1 MGAETQ
7 EPKDAGQ
14 AAAATGFKIELSQHC
29 GRDCAIDLNSF
40 SNIFNSD
47 LKYLFCCW
55 GVGSVILL
63 ISSLDCIWPIMR
75 MNVHSLQRGCCSH
88 HNKKIAVS
96 FTNFTNNTCQDL
108 H

>member
-55 GVGSVILL
+55 GVGSVIIADQLFGL
-63 ISSLDCIWPIMR
+63 HLAD
-75 MNVHSLQRGCCSH
+75 HEDECS
-88 HNKKIAVS
+88 
-96 FTNFTNNTCQDL
+96 
-108 H
+108 